1 MSRKRVPGKQLTQ
14 DNWDQDDDDYQEAE
28 SPSNS
33 TASAEVI
40 QNRKFAVAKRRA
52 IRSPEAKSSET
63 EELSLKNV
71 FTGFNFANNS
81 SSTATIPT
89 FIFNSTAFNSS
100 STTAI
105 NSNPQSG
112 IFNQFKSNLI
122 MICFRQ

>member
-14 DNWDQDDDDYQEAE
+14 DNWDEDDDDYQEAE

-52 IRSPEAKSSET
+52 IRSPEAKSTET
-63 EELSLKNV
+63 EEVSLKNV

-89 FIFNSTAFNSS
+89 FIFNSTAFNSNS
-100 STTAI
+100 ITAI

-122 MICFRQ
+122 MIYFRQ